1 MRYVVRYSRVLLLL
15 LLIAVLW
22 GTATRFMTWGN
33 WTNLL
38 IQAGLLALLSFGMT
52 ICMISGGIDLSNGA
66 TIAFAGC
73 MGAFFLEGG
82 EHTLVGVLVT
92 LVAGLGV
99 GLLNGTLIGWLQI
112 PPVVATFGM
121 FFMARGAAVFVS
133 GGRQLFDFSPAFRWL
148 GTGGLQIGDLKISVH
163 VFLTLIIFGIFWFL
177 MRRTTF
183 GRGVYAMGSNET
195 AARFSGIPVAR
206 TLLVVYGLS
215 GLLSSIAGLVFAA
228 RLNSIG
234 PDIGPLF
241 PLDAVA
247 VTVIGGTSFVGGE
260 GGVAGTLLGALFIA
274 LLQNGIQL
282 LGFAAP
288 WQLVVQGGVVVGA
301 ILLNLGIRKYGLR
314 FAGAY

>member
-1 MRYVVRYSRVLLLL
+1 MRFVVRYSRVLLLL
-15 LLIAVLW
+15 ILIGVLW
-22 GTATRFMTWGN
+22 ATAPRFMSWGN

-38 IQAGLLALLSFGMT
+38 IQAGLLALLSYGMT
-52 ICMISGGIDLSNGA
+52 LCMLSGGIDLSNGS

-73 MGAFFLEGG
+73 LGAFFLEAGN
-82 EHTLVGVLVT
+82 TALGVLVT
-92 LVAGLGV
+92 LGAGLGV
-99 GLLNGTLIGWLQI
+99 GLVNGALIGWLAI

-121 FFMARGAAVFVS
+121 FFMARGAATYIT
-133 GGRQLFDFSPAFRWL
+133 GGRMLFSFSDAFRWF

-163 VFLTLIIFGIFWFL
+163 VFLALLLYGALLFA

-195 AARFSGIPVAR
+195 AARYSGIPIAR
-206 TLLVVYGLS
+206 TLLIVYGLS
-215 GLLSSIAGLVFAA
+215 GLLSAVAGLTFAA

-247 VTVIGGTSFVGGE
+247 VTVIGGTSFAGGE
-260 GGVAGTLLGALFIA
+260 GGVSGTIMGALFIA

-288 WQLVVQGGVVVGA
+288 WQLVVQGGVVVLA
-301 ILLNLGIRKYGLR
+301 ILLNQGIRT
-314 FAGAY
+314 AGARLAQAA